1 MPDVPVRKA
10 VETNAL
16 DDVLREYARAEV
28 RNITTDEV
36 IASLKTQGITS
47 LESLV
52 EATVGHLHGGGQIAR
67 ESFIYEQFI
76 YRKEMPVPTEILR
89 DLRTKLIGKV
99 R

>member
-10 VETNAL
+10 VETNML
-16 DDVLREYARAEV
+16 DEVLRDYAKQEV
-28 RNITTDEV
+28 RNITTEEV
-36 IASLKTQGITS
+36 MASLKVQGITN
-47 LESLV
+47 LEALV

-76 YRKEMPVPTEILR
+76 YRKEMPVPTEVLR
-89 DLRTKLIGKV
+89 DLRTKLFGRI